1 MKKILAFIIIL
12 AIALSFSV
20 PALAAGYPGSSG
32 PTLIR
37 ACHPQEN
44 TKENNTPQ
52 TQKNKYGNTYIFIDV
67 PDTYWAYEDIK
78 NFIDRGIISGYGD
91 GTFAPDN
98 GVTREQFCKML
109 ALTFNAPLTTPAT
122 PSFSDVGPD
131 DWSYPYVEACKD
143 FLTAYASPFGGPPAF
158 HPTEYA
164 TREDIAVALVRMM
177 GLSADD
183 VKNPNYAKS
192 KFRDSSSITPA
203 LLPYV
208 SLACELGL
216 IGGYPDKTFRPTK
229 TITRAETVVLL
240 GRATKQAVVDI
251 NGELDLSAKCVYSQ
265 DGKKVSVHI
274 EADAGT
280 AVAVNGTKVTM
291 KSNGAGKYEGVYT
304 YEFTGEGKKTFTITG
319 VKGDKTKTIEVT
331 AEYKIGAPVL
341 SITQCPATSTTENVT
356 IKGTLTD
363 TTGKKVTLTV
373 NDKTVSVDKSS
384 NWSITVKLKEGEN
397 KFVFAASNSA
407 GVKTTQER
415 TIVYTSAGP
424 QLTITECPATV
435 TTNTVTIRGTVTDPY
450 HDVTLTINGKA
461 VSVAANGAW
470 SKTFTLNEGE
480 NKFTFVATNDAG
492 KKVTQEKTVVCTLG
506 SPTITVTKCPDI
518 TDQRVVTIEGTIGG
532 EREGVVLYIND
543 QLAPVNADG
552 SFAKTVTLNE
562 GDNTIVL
569 RAVNAYD
576 KPASVVRTVKYIAE
590 IAPPALTVD
599 DIPATVDTAT
609 LTITGKLSDAVD
621 PGAKVYVNDRLVAG
635 STGNWSATITLS
647 EGTNTIVIVATN
659 SFGKSTTIVKTVT
672 YTPADTG
679 PSSIS

>member
-1 MKKILAFIIIL
+1 MKKILALIIVL

-20 PALAAGYPGSSG
+20 PALAAGYPGSGGSA
-32 PTLIR
+32 LIS

-52 TQKNKYGNTYIFIDV
+52 THKNKHGNTYIFIDV

-78 NFIDRGIISGYGD
+78 NFIDKGIISGYGD
-91 GTFAPDN
+91 GSFAPDE

-109 ALTFNAPLTTPAT
+109 ALTFNAPLTTPDT

-183 VKNPNYAKS
+183 VKNPNYAKT
-192 KFRDSSSITPA
+192 KFRDSNSITPA

-229 TITRAETVVLL
+229 SITRAEAVVLL

-251 NGELDLSAKCVYSQ
+251 NGELDLSAKCVYSH
-265 DGKKVSVHI
+265 DGKKVSVYI

-280 AVAVNGTKVTM
+280 AVTVDGTKITM

-341 SITQCPATSTTENVT
+341 NITQCPTTSTTEKVT

-373 NDKTVSVDKSS
+373 NDKTVSVDKSG

-397 KFVFAASNSA
+397 KFVFVASNAA

-415 TIVYTSAGP
+415 TIVYTPSGL

-435 TTNTVTIRGTVTDPY
+435 TTNTVTIRGTVTDPNY
-450 HDVTLTINGKA
+450 QVFLTINGQA
-461 VSVAANGAW
+461 VTIASNGTW
-470 SKTFTLNEGE
+470 SKTFTLSEGE
-480 NKFTFVATNDAG
+480 NKFVFVATNTAG
-492 KKVTQEKTVVCTLG
+492 KSVTQEKTVVCTLG

-518 TDQRVVTIEGTIGG
+518 TDQKVVTIEGAIGG

-543 QLAPVNADG
+543 QVVPINADG

-569 RAVNAYD
+569 RAVNAYG
-576 KPASVVRTVKYIAE
+576 KPASVVKTIKYIAE
-590 IAPPALTVD
+590 IAAPALTVN
-599 DIPATVDTAT
+599 DIPATVNSAA
-609 LTITGKLSDAVD
+609 LTITGTLSDAVD

-679 PSSIS
+679 PSTIS